1 MDEGALK
8 VLFTKSLRV
17 VVALLLMRTVYDL
30 TLTLNLAANL
40 PGALAALT
48 LLALS
53 LALLAEAL
61 GGLDLTKLTRLL
73 AAAAVALFMFS
84 VALSSPGS
92 PRYGSDAMVFS
103 RYAVDLLLSGE
114 NPYAHSMKPAL
125 TLYPIDYTWVTQTLE
140 GGLVASYSY
149 PALSFLIYAPAVAL
163 GATDLGFVML
173 GFFVL
178 TAVLLVLET
187 PREYRLLP
195 VLILLLDLSIPALS
209 YAGTHDSVWLLFLL
223 LSMKFFNPSS
233 ARGLGLSAVM
243 LGLSMAVKQTPWL
256 VLPFIALWLLKEAGW
271 RRAAGYVA
279 LASASFLAP
288 NIPFILWSPLDWA
301 EGVLT
306 PLAQPLIPVGVGLV
320 SLVYGGYVYLP
331 RFFFAAATAAAAV
344 AMLALY
350 WLNLDRLKLLAW
362 VAPPFILFFAWRSL
376 YSYFVFFIPVAYYA
390 VLLRVKGR
398 V

>member
-1 MDEGALK
+1 MDEEALKALFAKALK
-8 VLFTKSLRV
+8 V
-17 VVALLLMRTVYDL
+17 VVAVLLMRMVHDV

-53 LALLAEAL
+53 LSLLVEAL
-61 GGLDLTKLTRLL
+61 GDVDLTKLTRPLTAL
-73 AAAAVALFMFS
+73 AIALFVAG

-92 PRYGSDAMVFS
+92 PRYGSDAMVFT
-103 RYAVDLLLSGE
+103 RYAVDLLLSGR

-140 GGLVASYSY
+140 GGVVATYSY
-149 PALSFLIYAPAVAL
+149 PSLSFLIYAPAIAL
-163 GATDLGFVML
+163 GLTDVGLMMLSFFILAT
-173 GFFVL
+173 
-178 TAVLLVLET
+178 ALLVLET

-195 VLILLLDLSIPALS
+195 VVVLLLDLSIPALS

-233 ARGLGLSAVM
+233 TRELGLSAVM

-256 VLPFIALWLLKEAGW
+256 TLPFIALWLLREAGW
-271 RRAAGYVA
+271 RRAAGYAA

-288 NIPFILWSPLDWA
+288 NLPFILWSPLDWVN
-301 EGVLT
+301 GVLT

-320 SLVYGGYVYLP
+320 SLVYGGYMHLP
-331 RFFFAAATAAAAV
+331 RLFFAAATAIAAA

-350 WLNLDRLKLLAW
+350 WLNFDRLKLLAW
-362 VAPPFILFFAWRSL
+362 IAPPFILFFAWRSL

-390 VLLRVKGR
+390 VLLKVKGR